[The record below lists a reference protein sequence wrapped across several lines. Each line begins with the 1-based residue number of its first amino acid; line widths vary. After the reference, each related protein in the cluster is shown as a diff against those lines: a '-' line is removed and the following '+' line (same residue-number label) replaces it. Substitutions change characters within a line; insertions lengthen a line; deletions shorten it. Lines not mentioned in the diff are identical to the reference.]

1 MTLIKLL
8 NITQLW
14 TTQPVVVISKDTGD
28 ADIRVFNVAVRCSR
42 LRDMIR
48 VDGWGFANGPPANG
62 GPEVLG
68 KPFPE
73 AVRTRAHLLLP
84 EVPLLLTYMRLN
96 PSTGCL
102 PPVTQARPQSSTRKL
117 SCARSSI
124 SGAPLINED
133 TQLCRPPWDRRST
146 ASGTPTKN

>member
-1 MTLIKLL
+1 M
-8 NITQLW
+8 
-14 TTQPVVVISKDTGD
+14 GD